1 MHLHVTLLQ
10 SIYLN
15 IFNGFSW
22 QSNVDI
28 TPINYSSFYFSA
40 PHQFIL
46 LCHWTKW
53 RNCINHIITTLS
65 LTPLHLHFLFL
76 SLTAEVRYENVISQS
91 SKFPVYL
98 KNEISQG
105 LPSSARL
112 HCSCFFFFWM
122 TFLPCFIFTVVV
134 RTATISPI
142 KFSLRDI
149 RDEEKL
155 KDLSGQY
162 SIIYLIIF
170 NKYTIIW
177 KN

>member
-112 HCSCFFFFWM
+112 HCSCFFF
-122 TFLPCFIFTVVV
+122 LDDLFTVFHLYCSCTYSYNFTYQVFFTWHK
-134 RTATISPI
+134 RWGEAQRPLRAIFYYISNYI
-142 KFSLRDI
+142 
-149 RDEEKL
+149 
-155 KDLSGQY
+155 Q
-162 SIIYLIIF
+162 
-170 NKYTIIW
+170 
-177 KN
+177 